1 MIRTSRAQKQG
12 QVTVFIIIG
21 LVLLLTIGIIIFFT
35 TSKEPETKVSLDLQP
50 VKTFVDECLQQVSA
64 PAVLLLAA
72 QGGYIYLPEHT
83 ALVGEVKV
91 GYGYDNGKKQL
102 LDIESMQAQLNK
114 YIGEQLQ
121 ACINGFTSLPG
132 KNIEAGAMKVK
143 TAIAKNNV
151 AVVIDYPVTVVVGD
165 PSNQQTKETID
176 TFSTTVNLRLG
187 YVYEMAG
194 NVLNKQA
201 ADKEYLDLTYLQSF
215 DVPIKV
221 ITIDKET
228 LLFSFEDNDLIFQTA
243 AKFPV
248 NTAPVLQLDT
258 VYTLKDEQ
266 LFTLEI
272 PYQSDDPVAF
282 SDDSIFFTIEH
293 DGTNNGNAIISFIPH
308 ITGEFPVK
316 IKVVDSIGQTTE
328 QEILLKVIT

>member
-91 GYGYDNGKKQL
+91 GYGYDQGKKQL

-121 ACINGFTSLPG
+121 ACINDFTSLPG

-151 AVVIDYPVTVVVGD
+151 IVDVNYPITVAALAKET
-165 PSNQQTKETID
+165 TKETID

-221 ITIDKET
+221 ITVDKET

-248 NTAPVLQLDT
+248 NTAPILQLDT

-293 DGTNNGNAIISFIPH
+293 DGTNNGKAIISFIPH

-316 IKVVDSIGQTTE
+316 VKVVDSIGQTAE